1 MSITPLSACTDGNNN
16 CGLPWRLM
24 TPRISRRFFCGLLIE
39 FQTARNYLRYACIIY
54 CVAALMCSGQD
65 ARERVLRHKQCA
77 HSGIVQFWNACTIE
91 DVGMA
96 ELTYS
101 AHSLNLSWLMGIF

>member
-1 MSITPLSACTDGNNN
+1 L
-16 CGLPWRLM
+16 
-24 TPRISRRFFCGLLIE
+24 RFALAINDTTHQQTLFCGLLIE

-65 ARERVLRHKQCA
+65 ARERERVLRHKQCA

-101 AHSLNLSWLMGIF
+101 AQPQS